1 MSLLVGLVMSALL
14 VFIGR
19 CVFLYRQDCSK
30 SLFPKKALEI
40 AFRSVRLGVALFM
53 ISPFLAP
60 LVIAIKDSIKDENDG
75 EVISELIS
83 LTD

>member
-1 MSLLVGLVMSALL
+1 
-14 VFIGR
+14 
-19 CVFLYRQDCSK
+19 
-30 SLFPKKALEI
+30 
-40 AFRSVRLGVALFM
+40 M